1 MCHIVKKRERAIRLY
16 FDSLQKIFALMWHI
30 NMVGKPGSKQHFYFG
45 FFFTSLA
52 GGGGMWIPAEQL
64 DPVLKHH
71 WYMSKYTE
79 SNLNYTLYNNRSQVK
94 VYTLRFNLRSQNFS
108 HENMLEEMINKVFS
122 HFPKAESI
130 IGSIQYDMLLVST
143 KEDVPSYYL
152 WRANSNHRTLPTE
165 ETLLKK
171 DHNQLYLF
179 GQKAMEANLAELNIQ
194 FQSSDVVIQELLTIV
209 FTFSSA

>member
-1 MCHIVKKRERAIRLY
+1 VNEQLGYTLIAFKKFSPLCGILIWLVNREAN
-16 FDSLQKIFALMWHI
+16 SIFIL
-30 NMVGKPGSKQHFYFG
+30 V
-45 FFFTSLA
+45 FFTSLA

-71 WYMSKYTE
+71 WFMSKYTE

-152 WRANSNHRTLPTE
+152 WRANSNQRTLPTE

-179 GQKAMEANLAELNIQ
+179 GQ
-194 FQSSDVVIQELLTIV
+194 
-209 FTFSSA
+209 